1 MTFPIHFLLC
11 NIVLTGFLGLV
22 LLFRTVFR
30 RHVTA
35 DSRRRIWYIW
45 MLALVLPLVPEQL
58 FDPAGLIYK
67 IRDLLPSASSVSGIP
82 AETNDTAITS
92 MQLGLSDFASSLDG
106 STALPLSTFLAA
118 FWGIGCAVTFLCFI
132 IQIYKIYMLKNSAR
146 RITPEQEPD
155 LYALYSSCMR
165 KAGVR
170 RQVDLYTSCRIE
182 SPASCGILRPTIF
195 IPEDL
200 DILLS
205 ADDIRFIFL
214 HELQHLKHKDAILN
228 GLSCILQILYW
239 FHPLIRYSFT
249 IMRRDCEIA
258 CDHAVI
264 RTAGREQAA
273 SYGHMLIRYAGSLRD
288 HAFLSPLSSLGGDKS
303 AALRRIKEIAEY
315 RPDTRSRKCRSI
327 VILLL
332 TALLLLAASPF
343 LSVYAFPD
351 STFDLSDL
359 SAKQLE
365 QIDLSACFAE
375 TQGSFVL
382 YDVTKDQWQI
392 YNEKLSTRRVSPDST
407 FKIYSGLFAL
417 EEGLIAP
424 ESSGREWNGTA
435 YPFESWNQDQTLATA
450 MQNSVNWY
458 FQDLDQQMGISA
470 LYSYYRQ
477 VSYGNCD
484 LSSGTD
490 HYWAEASLKISPAE
504 QVLLLSGLLQNRWG
518 FDEENIQAVKNA
530 LFIADT
536 PLGKLYGKTGTGLEN
551 GKNVNGWFVGFLE
564 NEGHVRCFA
573 TNIRDTDGADGT
585 AAAEITLEVLNSL

>member
-228 GLSCILQILYW
+228 GLSCIFQILYW

-288 HAFLSPLSSLGGDKS
+288 HAFLSPLSSLGQDKS

-315 RPDTRSRKCRSI
+315 RPDTRFRKCRSI

-417 EEGLIAP
+417 EEGLITP

-450 MQNSVNWY
+450 MQ
-458 FQDLDQQMGISA
+458 
-470 LYSYYRQ
+470 
-477 VSYGNCD
+477 
-484 LSSGTD
+484 LSLI
-490 HYWAEASLKISPAE
+490 HI
-504 QVLLLSGLLQNRWG
+504 
-518 FDEENIQAVKNA
+518 
-530 LFIADT
+530 
-536 PLGKLYGKTGTGLEN
+536 
-551 GKNVNGWFVGFLE
+551 
-564 NEGHVRCFA
+564 
-573 TNIRDTDGADGT
+573 
-585 AAAEITLEVLNSL
+585 

>member
-1 MTFPIHFLLC
+1 
-11 NIVLTGFLGLV
+11 
-22 LLFRTVFR
+22 
-30 RHVTA
+30 
-35 DSRRRIWYIW
+35 
-45 MLALVLPLVPEQL
+45 
-58 FDPAGLIYK
+58 
-67 IRDLLPSASSVSGIP
+67 
-82 AETNDTAITS
+82 
-92 MQLGLSDFASSLDG
+92 
-106 STALPLSTFLAA
+106 
-118 FWGIGCAVTFLCFI
+118 
-132 IQIYKIYMLKNSAR
+132 
-146 RITPEQEPD
+146 
-155 LYALYSSCMR
+155 
-165 KAGVR
+165 
-170 RQVDLYTSCRIE
+170 
-182 SPASCGILRPTIF
+182 
-195 IPEDL
+195 
-200 DILLS
+200 
-205 ADDIRFIFL
+205 
-214 HELQHLKHKDAILN
+214 
-228 GLSCILQILYW
+228 
-239 FHPLIRYSFT
+239 
-249 IMRRDCEIA
+249 MRRDCEIA

-327 VILLL
+327 VILFL

-382 YDVTKDQWQI
+382 YDVTKDTWQI
-392 YNEKLSTRRVSPDST
+392 YNEKLSTCRVSPDST

-417 EEGLIAP
+417 EEGLITP

-450 MQNSVNWY
+450 MRNSVNWY
-458 FQDLDQQMGISA
+458 FQDLDQQMGTSA

>member
-1 MTFPIHFLLC
+1 M
-11 NIVLTGFLGLV
+11 
-22 LLFRTVFR
+22 
-30 RHVTA
+30 
-35 DSRRRIWYIW
+35 
-45 MLALVLPLVPEQL
+45 
-58 FDPAGLIYK
+58 
-67 IRDLLPSASSVSGIP
+67 
-82 AETNDTAITS
+82 
-92 MQLGLSDFASSLDG
+92 
-106 STALPLSTFLAA
+106 
-118 FWGIGCAVTFLCFI
+118 
-132 IQIYKIYMLKNSAR
+132 
-146 RITPEQEPD
+146 
-155 LYALYSSCMR
+155 
-165 KAGVR
+165 
-170 RQVDLYTSCRIE
+170 
-182 SPASCGILRPTIF
+182 
-195 IPEDL
+195 
-200 DILLS
+200 
-205 ADDIRFIFL
+205 
-214 HELQHLKHKDAILN
+214 
-228 GLSCILQILYW
+228 
-239 FHPLIRYSFT
+239 
-249 IMRRDCEIA
+249 
-258 CDHAVI
+258 
-264 RTAGREQAA
+264 
-273 SYGHMLIRYAGSLRD
+273 
-288 HAFLSPLSSLGGDKS
+288 
-303 AALRRIKEIAEY
+303 
-315 RPDTRSRKCRSI
+315 
-327 VILLL
+327 
-332 TALLLLAASPF
+332 AASPF

-417 EEGLIAP
+417 EEGLITP

-458 FQDLDQQMGISA
+458 FQDLDQQMGTSA